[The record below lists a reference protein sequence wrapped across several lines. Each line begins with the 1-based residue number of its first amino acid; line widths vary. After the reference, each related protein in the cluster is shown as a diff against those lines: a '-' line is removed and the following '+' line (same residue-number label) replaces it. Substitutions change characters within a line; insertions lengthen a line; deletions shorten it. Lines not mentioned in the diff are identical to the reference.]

1 MLSFSLLL
9 IHSYM
14 IKKINI
20 LIVDDHPIIVG
31 AYTSILSNYVNSYCF
46 NIYCAYNCEE
56 AYKIINQNSKSKNEI
71 DIALLD
77 VSLPPY
83 KEEKIFCGGD
93 LAIIFKD
100 RFPSSKVV
108 MVTMRDEGIIIY
120 KIVSKINP
128 EGFLNKSDI
137 SFDTFS
143 EVFKS
148 ILSGEKF
155 FSETINKSLKEIN
168 NKKFGFDSI
177 DYEIIT
183 LLEKGIKTKDL
194 PNYIPITLSAIE
206 KRKAKIKFQI
216 LNHSVNDDEL
226 IAKIKDLN
234 LI

>member
-1 MLSFSLLL
+1 
-9 IHSYM
+9 M
-14 IKKINI
+14 IKRMNVLIVEDHP
-20 LIVDDHPIIVG
+20 LIVDAYMSIILNLENK
-31 AYTSILSNYVNSYCF
+31 YNI

-56 AYKIINQNSKSKNEI
+56 AYKIINQNSKLKNEI

-93 LAIIFKD
+93 LAIVFKD

-108 MVTMRDEGIIIY
+108 MITMHDEGIIID
-120 KIVSKINP
+120 KIVSKVNP

-137 SFDTFS
+137 SFETFS
-143 EVFKS
+143 EVFET

-155 FSETINKSLKEIN
+155 FTETINKSLKELN

-177 DYEIIT
+177 DYEIIS

-206 KRKAKIKFQI
+206 KRKAKIKFQV
-216 LNHSVNDDEL
+216 LNHSGNDDEL
-226 IAKIKDLN
+226 IEKIKKLK
-234 LI
+234 LL

>member
-1 MLSFSLLL
+1 MNKNL
-9 IHSYM
+9 
-14 IKKINI
+14 NI
-20 LIVDDHPIIVG
+20 LIVDDHPMLVDG
-31 AYTSILSNYVNSYCF
+31 YCLIFNNLMDGYSF

-56 AYKIINQNSKSKNEI
+56 AYKIINQNSKLKNEI

-93 LAIIFKD
+93 LAIVFKD

-108 MVTMRDEGIIIY
+108 MITMHDEGIIID
-120 KIVSKINP
+120 KIVSKVNP

-137 SFDTFS
+137 SFETFS
-143 EVFKS
+143 EVFET

-155 FSETINKSLKEIN
+155 FTETINKSLKELN

-177 DYEIIT
+177 DYEIIS

-206 KRKAKIKFQI
+206 KRKVKIKFQV
-216 LNHSVNDDEL
+216 LNHSGNDDEL
-226 IAKIKDLN
+226 IKKVKDLN
-234 LI
+234 LL

>member
-1 MLSFSLLL
+1 MNKNLNL
-9 IHSYM
+9 
-14 IKKINI
+14 
-20 LIVDDHPIIVG
+20 LIVDDHPMLVDG
-31 AYTSILSNYVNSYCF
+31 YCLIFNNLIEDYSF

-56 AYKIINQNSKSKNEI
+56 AYKIINQNSKFEKKI

-83 KEEKIFCGGD
+83 KEEKILCGGD
-93 LAIIFKD
+93 LAIVFKD
-100 RFPSSKVV
+100 RFPTSKVV
-108 MVTMRDEGIIIY
+108 MITMHDEGIIID
-120 KIVSKINP
+120 KIVSKVNP

-143 EVFKS
+143 EVFKT

-206 KRKAKIKFQI
+206 KRKAKIKFQV
-216 LNHSVNDDEL
+216 LNHSGNDDEL
-226 IAKIKDLN
+226 IEKIKN
-234 LI
+234 LKLL

>member
-1 MLSFSLLL
+1 
-9 IHSYM
+9 M
-14 IKKINI
+14 IKKTNI
-20 LIVDDHPIIVG
+20 LIVDDHPFILDAYKTIVD
-31 AYTSILSNYVNSYCF
+31 NFKDSYKF
-46 NIYCAYNCEE
+46 NIYCAYNSEE
-56 AYKIINQNSKSKNEI
+56 AFKIIDQNSKLKNKI
-71 DIALLD
+71 DIALID

-93 LAIIFKD
+93 LAIVFKD

-108 MVTMRDEGIIIY
+108 MITMHDEGIIID
-120 KIVSKINP
+120 KIVSKVNP

-137 SFDTFS
+137 SFETFS
-143 EVFKS
+143 EVFET

-155 FSETINKSLKEIN
+155 FTETINKSLKELN

-177 DYEIIT
+177 DYEIIS

-206 KRKAKIKFQI
+206 KRKVKIKFQV
-216 LNHSVNDDEL
+216 LNHSGNDNEL
-226 IAKIKDLN
+226 IEKIKKLK

>member
-1 MLSFSLLL
+1 MNKNLNL
-9 IHSYM
+9 
-14 IKKINI
+14 
-20 LIVDDHPIIVG
+20 LIVDDHPMLVDG
-31 AYTSILSNYVNSYCF
+31 YCLIFNNLIEDYSF

-56 AYKIINQNSKSKNEI
+56 AYKIINQNSKFEKKI

-83 KEEKIFCGGD
+83 KEEKILCGGD
-93 LAIIFKD
+93 LAIVFKD
-100 RFPSSKVV
+100 RFPTSKVV
-108 MVTMRDEGIIIY
+108 MITMHDEGIIID
-120 KIVSKINP
+120 KIVSKVNP
-128 EGFLNKSDI
+128 ECFLNKSDI

-143 EVFKS
+143 EVFKT

-206 KRKAKIKFQI
+206 KRKAKIKFQV
-216 LNHSVNDDEL
+216 LNNSGNDEEL
-226 IAKIKDLN
+226 INRIKTLS

>member
-1 MLSFSLLL
+1 MNKNL
-9 IHSYM
+9 
-14 IKKINI
+14 NI
-20 LIVDDHPIIVG
+20 LIVDDHPMLVDG
-31 AYTSILSNYVNSYCF
+31 YCLIFNNLMDGYSF

-56 AYKIINQNSKSKNEI
+56 AYKIINQNSKLKNEI

-93 LAIIFKD
+93 LAIVFKD

-108 MVTMRDEGIIIY
+108 MITMHDEGIIID
-120 KIVSKINP
+120 KIVSKVNP

-137 SFDTFS
+137 SFETFS
-143 EVFKS
+143 EVFET

-155 FSETINKSLKEIN
+155 FTETINKSLKELN

-177 DYEIIT
+177 DYEIIS

-206 KRKAKIKFQI
+206 KRKVKIKFQV
-216 LNHSVNDDEL
+216 LNHSGNDDEL
-226 IAKIKDLN
+226 IEKVKKLK